1 MRRGRK
7 KINIDVET
15 FEKLCKMQCTETE
28 ICGWFSC
35 SDETLNSWCKRN
47 YGRTFQQIYAEK
59 RESGKISLRRTQWKL
74 AESSAA
80 MAIFLGKNY
89 LGQTDDPRKYEREET
104 TEDKI
109 DRFIDTL
116 TDAMRDRNDDD
127 DGD

>member
-7 KINIDVET
+7 KINIDIET
-15 FEKLCKMQCTETE
+15 FEKLCKMQCTENE
-28 ICGWFSC
+28 ICSWFSC

-47 YGRTFQQIYAEK
+47 YGRTFQQIYSEK

-116 TDAMRDRNDDD
+116 TDAMRDRDNDD